1 MPRAE
6 GSIVINRPLEEV
18 FDYVSNVDNFPE
30 WAGGAIEVHEDE
42 PSPLR
47 EGYRFTVVASLLGR
61 RFENRYELASY
72 EPPRHYKHRGTGG
85 PIPNQEWTYTFEE
98 VAGGTY
104 LTRAVEGEPG
114 SFFKLA
120 DPLIERFFQRQIKSD
135 LETLKD
141 LLEAQG

>member
-1 MPRAE
+1 M
-6 GSIVINRPLEEV
+6 
-18 FDYVSNVDNFPE
+18 
-30 WAGGAIEVHEDE
+30 
-42 PSPLR
+42 
-47 EGYRFTVVASLLGR
+47 
-61 RFENRYELASY
+61 
-72 EPPRHYKHRGTGG
+72 GG

-120 DPLIERFFQRQIKSD
+120 DPLIERFFKRQIKSD